1 MNKLPLPLSPRLP
14 LNWWGLLVRVIAAF
28 VMLMASNMVRDP
40 LHQLP
45 VAKRDDAVGIGANA
59 AIFLLTPIAVVI
71 MLWGWMRFVERRQ
84 LRAIGL
90 FDISKI
96 LPGILGGTAIVAVPM
111 AVGWVF
117 LSLFSG
123 PGPQHDAVPNTAS
136 VGVIVASVVYVLV
149 RSYLL
154 QGIPEELIYR
164 GWLFSTTAERPIF
177 TVVWT
182 TLAFTVPHLLS
193 SGGQQSTTDFLLY
206 LVLPLGMAVF
216 AGAVVVWKKSV
227 WWAAGTH
234 GGMHAVMAVL
244 AILFPV
250 ALDSTAWVILGVTQ
264 LATGLALLAWWSS
277 RKKRP

>member
-14 LNWWGLLVRVIAAF
+14 LNWWGLLVRIVAAF
-28 VMLMASNMVRDP
+28 VMLMASNMVRVP

-45 VAKRDDAVGIGANA
+45 VAKREDAVGIGANA

-96 LPGILGGTAIVAVPM
+96 LSGILGGTAIVAVPM
-111 AVGWVF
+111 AIGWVF
-117 LSLFSG
+117 LSLFSE
-123 PGPQHDAVPNTAS
+123 PEAQHDAVPNTAS

-182 TLAFTVPHLLS
+182 TLAFTVPHLFS

-206 LVLPLGMAVF
+206 LVLPLGMAVL

-250 ALDSTAWVILGVTQ
+250 PLDSTAWVTLGVTQ

-277 RKKRP
+277 KKKSL

>member
-14 LNWWGLLVRVIAAF
+14 LNWWGLLVRIVAAF
-28 VMLMASNMVRDP
+28 VMLMASNMVRVP

-45 VAKRDDAVGIGANA
+45 VAKREDAVGIGANA

-96 LPGILGGTAIVAVPM
+96 LSGILGGTAIVAVPM
-111 AVGWVF
+111 AIGWVF
-117 LSLFSG
+117 LSLFSE
-123 PGPQHDAVPNTAS
+123 PEAQHDAVPNTAS

-182 TLAFTVPHLLS
+182 TLAFTVPHLFS

-206 LVLPLGMAVF
+206 LVLPLGMAVL

-250 ALDSTAWVILGVTQ
+250 ALDSTAWVTLGMTQ

-277 RKKRP
+277 KKKSL

>member
-14 LNWWGLLVRVIAAF
+14 LNWWGLLVRIVAAF
-28 VMLMASNMVRDP
+28 VMLMASNMVRVP

-45 VAKRDDAVGIGANA
+45 VAKREDAVGIGANA

-96 LPGILGGTAIVAVPM
+96 LSGILGGTAIVAVPM
-111 AVGWVF
+111 AIGWVF
-117 LSLFSG
+117 LSLFSE
-123 PGPQHDAVPNTAS
+123 PEAQHDAVPNTAS

-182 TLAFTVPHLLS
+182 TLAFTVPHLFS

-206 LVLPLGMAVF
+206 LVLPLGMAVL
-216 AGAVVVWKKSV
+216 AGAVVVWKKRV
-227 WWAAGTH
+227 WSAAGPH

-250 ALDSTAWVILGVTQ
+250 ALDSTAWVTLGVTQ

-277 RKKRP
+277 KKKSL

>member
-14 LNWWGLLVRVIAAF
+14 LNWWGLLVRIVAAF
-28 VMLMASNMVRDP
+28 VMLMASNMVRVP

-45 VAKRDDAVGIGANA
+45 VAKREDAVGIGANA

-96 LPGILGGTAIVAVPM
+96 LSGILGGTAIVAVPM
-111 AVGWVF
+111 AIGWVF
-117 LSLFSG
+117 LSLFSE
-123 PGPQHDAVPNTAS
+123 PEAQHDAVPNTAS

-182 TLAFTVPHLLS
+182 TLAFTVPHLFS

-206 LVLPLGMAVF
+206 LVLPLGMAVL

-250 ALDSTAWVILGVTQ
+250 ALDSTAWVTLGVTQ

-277 RKKRP
+277 KKKST

>member
-14 LNWWGLLVRVIAAF
+14 LNWWGLLVRIVAAF
-28 VMLMASNMVRDP
+28 VMLMASNMVRVP

-45 VAKRDDAVGIGANA
+45 VAKREDAVGIGANA

-96 LPGILGGTAIVAVPM
+96 LSGILGGTAIVAVPM

-117 LSLFSG
+117 LSLFSE
-123 PGPQHDAVPNTAS
+123 PEAQHDAVPNTAS

-182 TLAFTVPHLLS
+182 TLAFTVPHLFS

-206 LVLPLGMAVF
+206 LVLPLGMAVL

-250 ALDSTAWVILGVTQ
+250 ALDSTAWVTLGVTQ

-277 RKKRP
+277 KKKSL

>member
-14 LNWWGLLVRVIAAF
+14 LNWWGLLVRIVAAF
-28 VMLMASNMVRDP
+28 VMLMASNMVRVP

-45 VAKRDDAVGIGANA
+45 VAKREDAVGIGANA

-84 LRAIGL
+84 QRAIGL
-90 FDISKI
+90 FEVSKI
-96 LPGILGGTAIVAVPM
+96 LSGILGGTAIVAVPM
-111 AVGWVF
+111 AIGWVF
-117 LSLFSG
+117 LSLFSE
-123 PGPQHDAVPNTAS
+123 PEAQHDAVPNTAS

-182 TLAFTVPHLLS
+182 TLAFTVPHLFS

-206 LVLPLGMAVF
+206 LVLPLGMAVL

-250 ALDSTAWVILGVTQ
+250 ALDSTAWVTLGVTQ

-277 RKKRP
+277 KKKSL

>member
-14 LNWWGLLVRVIAAF
+14 LNWWGLLVRIVAAF
-28 VMLMASNMVRDP
+28 VMLKASNMVRGP

-45 VAKRDDAVGIGANA
+45 VAKREDAVGIGANA

-96 LPGILGGTAIVAVPM
+96 LSGILGGTAIVAVPM
-111 AVGWVF
+111 AIGWVF
-117 LSLFSG
+117 LSLFSE
-123 PGPQHDAVPNTAS
+123 PEAQHDAVPNTAS

-182 TLAFTVPHLLS
+182 TLAFTVPHLFS

-206 LVLPLGMAVF
+206 LVLPLGMAVL

-250 ALDSTAWVILGVTQ
+250 ALDSTAWVTLGVTQ

-277 RKKRP
+277 KKKSL

>member
-1 MNKLPLPLSPRLP
+1 MNKLPLPPSPRLP
-14 LNWWGLLVRVIAAF
+14 LNWWGLLVRIVAAF
-28 VMLMASNMVRDP
+28 VMLMASNMVRVP

-45 VAKRDDAVGIGANA
+45 VAKREDAVGIGANA

-96 LPGILGGTAIVAVPM
+96 LSGILGGTAIVAVPM
-111 AVGWVF
+111 AIGWVF
-117 LSLFSG
+117 LSLFSE
-123 PGPQHDAVPNTAS
+123 PEAQHDAVPNTAS

-182 TLAFTVPHLLS
+182 TLAFTVPHLFS

-206 LVLPLGMAVF
+206 LVLPLGMAVL

-250 ALDSTAWVILGVTQ
+250 ALDSTAWVTLGVTQ

-277 RKKRP
+277 KKKSL

>member
-14 LNWWGLLVRVIAAF
+14 LNWWGLLVRIVAAF
-28 VMLMASNMVRDP
+28 VMLMASNMVRVP

-45 VAKRDDAVGIGANA
+45 FARRDDAVGIGANA

-90 FDISKI
+90 FDVSKI
-96 LPGILGGTAIVAVPM
+96 LPGILGGTAVVAVPM
-111 AVGWVF
+111 AIGWVF

-123 PGPQHDAVPNTAS
+123 PGPQHDEVPSTAS
-136 VGVIVASVVYVLV
+136 VGVIVAGVVYVLV

-182 TLAFTVPHLLS
+182 TLAFTVPHLSS

-206 LVLPLGMAVF
+206 LVLPLGMAVL

-234 GGMHAVMAVL
+234 GGTHAVMAVL

-250 ALDSTAWVILGVTQ
+250 ALDSTAWIILGVTQ
-264 LATGLALLAWWSS
+264 LVTGFALLAWWRS

>member
-1 MNKLPLPLSPRLP
+1 M
-14 LNWWGLLVRVIAAF
+14 VRIVAASVI
-28 VMLMASNMVRDP
+28 LTASNMVRVP
-40 LHQLP
+40 LHQVP
-45 VAKRDDAVGIGANA
+45 IAKREDAVGIGANA
-59 AIFLLTPIAVVI
+59 AFFLLTPFAVVF
-71 MLWGWMRFVERRQ
+71 MLWAWMRFVERRN

-96 LPGILGGTAIVAVPM
+96 LPGILGGTAVVAVPM

-117 LSLFSG
+117 LSVLSE
-123 PGPQHDAVPNTAS
+123 PVAQQDADPSTAS
-136 VGVIVASVVYVLV
+136 VGVIVAGVVFVLV

-164 GWLFSTTAERPIF
+164 GWLFSTTAERPVF

-182 TLAFTVPHLLS
+182 TLAFTVPHLSS

-206 LVLPLGMAVF
+206 LVLPLGMAVL

-234 GGMHAVMAVL
+234 GGMHAVMAALGGLV
-244 AILFPV
+244 PV
-250 ALDSTAWVILGVTQ
+250 ALDSKAWIILGVTQ
-264 LATGLALLAWWSS
+264 LVTGFALLAWWHS

>member
-1 MNKLPLPLSPRLP
+1 M
-14 LNWWGLLVRVIAAF
+14 VRTVAAF
-28 VMLMASNMVRDP
+28 VILMASNMVLVP

-45 VAKRDDAVGIGANA
+45 IAKRDDAVGIGANA
-59 AIFLLTPIAVVI
+59 AIFLLTPLAVVI
-71 MLWGWMRFVERRQ
+71 MLWGWLRFVERRK

-90 FDISKI
+90 LDNSKI
-96 LPGILGGTAIVAVPM
+96 LPGILGGTAVVAVPM
-111 AVGWVF
+111 VVGWVF
-117 LSLFSG
+117 LSAFSESVAQHHAG
-123 PGPQHDAVPNTAS
+123 PSTSPVLAAG
-136 VGVIVASVVYVLV
+136 VVYVLV
-149 RSYLL
+149 RSYFL

-164 GWLFSTTAERPIF
+164 GWLFSTTAERPVF
-177 TVVWT
+177 TVMWT

-206 LVLPLGMAVF
+206 LVLPLGMAVL

-244 AILFPV
+244 GDLAPV
-250 ALDSTAWVILGVTQ
+250 ALDSTAWVILGVAQ
-264 LATGLALLAWWSS
+264 LVTGFALLAWWRS

>member
-14 LNWWGLLVRVIAAF
+14 LNWWGLLVRIVAAF
-28 VMLMASNMVRDP
+28 VMLMASNMVRVP

-45 VAKRDDAVGIGANA
+45 VAKREDAVGIGANA

-90 FDISKI
+90 FDTSKI
-96 LPGILGGTAIVAVPM
+96 LSGILGGTAIVAVPM
-111 AVGWVF
+111 AIGWVF
-117 LSLFSG
+117 LSLFSE
-123 PGPQHDAVPNTAS
+123 PEAQHDAVPNTAS

-182 TLAFTVPHLLS
+182 TLAFTVPHLFS

-206 LVLPLGMAVF
+206 LVLPLGMAVL

-244 AILFPV
+244 AIFFPV
-250 ALDSTAWVILGVTQ
+250 ALDSTAWVTLGVTQ

-277 RKKRP
+277 KKKSL

>member
-14 LNWWGLLVRVIAAF
+14 LNWWGLLVRIVAAF
-28 VMLMASNMVRDP
+28 VMLMASNMVRVP

-45 VAKRDDAVGIGANA
+45 VAKREDAVGIGANA

-96 LPGILGGTAIVAVPM
+96 LSGILGGTAIVAVPM
-111 AVGWVF
+111 AIGWVF
-117 LSLFSG
+117 LSLFSE
-123 PGPQHDAVPNTAS
+123 PEAQHDAVPNTAS

-182 TLAFTVPHLLS
+182 TLAFTVPHLFS

-206 LVLPLGMAVF
+206 LVLPLGMAVL

-250 ALDSTAWVILGVTQ
+250 ALDSTAWVTLGVTQ

-277 RKKRP
+277 KKKSL

>member
-14 LNWWGLLVRVIAAF
+14 LNWWGLLVRIVAAF
-28 VMLMASNMVRDP
+28 VMLMASNMVRVP

-45 VAKRDDAVGIGANA
+45 VAKREDAVGIGANA

-96 LPGILGGTAIVAVPM
+96 LSGILGGTAIVAVPM
-111 AVGWVF
+111 AIGWVF
-117 LSLFSG
+117 LSLFSE
-123 PGPQHDAVPNTAS
+123 PEAQHDAVPNTAS

-164 GWLFSTTAERPIF
+164 GWLFSTTAQRPIF

-182 TLAFTVPHLLS
+182 TLAFTVPHLFS

-206 LVLPLGMAVF
+206 LVLPLGMAVL

-250 ALDSTAWVILGVTQ
+250 ALDSTAWVTLGVTQ

-277 RKKRP
+277 KKKSL

>member
-14 LNWWGLLVRVIAAF
+14 LNWWGLLVRIVAAF
-28 VMLMASNMVRDP
+28 VMLMASNMVRVP

-45 VAKRDDAVGIGANA
+45 VAKREDAVGIGANA

-96 LPGILGGTAIVAVPM
+96 LSGILGGTAIVAVPM
-111 AVGWVF
+111 AIGWVF
-117 LSLFSG
+117 LSLFSE
-123 PGPQHDAVPNTAS
+123 PEAQHDAVPSSGS
-136 VGVIVASVVYVLV
+136 VGVIVAGVVYVLV

-182 TLAFTVPHLLS
+182 TLAFTVPHLFS

-206 LVLPLGMAVF
+206 LVLPLGMAVL

-250 ALDSTAWVILGVTQ
+250 ALDSTAWVTLGVTQ

-277 RKKRP
+277 KKKSL

>member
-14 LNWWGLLVRVIAAF
+14 LNWWGLLVRIVAAF
-28 VMLMASNMVRDP
+28 VMLMASNMVRVP

-45 VAKRDDAVGIGANA
+45 VAKREDAVGIGANA

-96 LPGILGGTAIVAVPM
+96 LSGILGGTAIVAVPM
-111 AVGWVF
+111 AIGWVF
-117 LSLFSG
+117 LSLFSE
-123 PGPQHDAVPNTAS
+123 PEAQHDAVPNTAS

-182 TLAFTVPHLLS
+182 TLAFTVPHLFS

-206 LVLPLGMAVF
+206 LVLPLGMAVL

-244 AILFPV
+244 AIFFPV
-250 ALDSTAWVILGVTQ
+250 ALDSTAWVTLGVTQ

-277 RKKRP
+277 KKKSL

>member
-14 LNWWGLLVRVIAAF
+14 LNWWGLLVRIVAAF
-28 VMLMASNMVRDP
+28 VMLMASNMVRVP

-45 VAKRDDAVGIGANA
+45 VAKREDAVGIGANA

-96 LPGILGGTAIVAVPM
+96 LSGILGGTAIVAVPM
-111 AVGWVF
+111 AIGWVF
-117 LSLFSG
+117 LSLFSE
-123 PGPQHDAVPNTAS
+123 PEAQHDAVPNTAS

-182 TLAFTVPHLLS
+182 TLAFTVPHLFS

-206 LVLPLGMAVF
+206 LVLPLGMAVL

-244 AILFPV
+244 ALLFPV
-250 ALDSTAWVILGVTQ
+250 ALDSTAWVTLGVTQ

-277 RKKRP
+277 KKKSL

>member
-14 LNWWGLLVRVIAAF
+14 LNWWGLLVRIVAAF
-28 VMLMASNMVRDP
+28 VMLMASNMVRVP

-45 VAKRDDAVGIGANA
+45 VAKREDAVGIGANA

-111 AVGWVF
+111 AIGWVF
-117 LSLFSG
+117 LSLFSE
-123 PGPQHDAVPNTAS
+123 PEAQHDAVPNTAS

-182 TLAFTVPHLLS
+182 TLAFTVPHLFS

-206 LVLPLGMAVF
+206 LVLPLGMAVL

-250 ALDSTAWVILGVTQ
+250 ALDSTAWVTLGVTQ
-264 LATGLALLAWWSS
+264 LSTGLALLAWWSS
-277 RKKRP
+277 KKKSL

>member
-1 MNKLPLPLSPRLP
+1 MNKPQLPLSPRLP

-28 VMLMASNMVRDP
+28 VMLMASNMVRVP

-45 VAKRDDAVGIGANA
+45 IAKRDDAAGIGANA
-59 AIFLLTPIAVVI
+59 AIFLLTPIVVVI

-96 LPGILGGTAIVAVPM
+96 LPGILGGTAIVVVPM

-117 LSLFSG
+117 LSLFSE
-123 PGPQHDAVPNTAS
+123 PEAQHDAVPSSGS
-136 VGVIVASVVYVLV
+136 VGVIVAGVVYVLV

-164 GWLFSTTAERPIF
+164 GWLFSTTAQRPIF

-182 TLAFTVPHLLS
+182 TLAFTIPHLSS

-206 LVLPLGMAVF
+206 LVLPLGMAVL
-216 AGAVVVWKKSV
+216 AGAMVVWKKSV

-277 RKKRP
+277 KKKST

>member
-1 MNKLPLPLSPRLP
+1 
-14 LNWWGLLVRVIAAF
+14 
-28 VMLMASNMVRDP
+28 MA
-40 LHQLP
+40 
-45 VAKRDDAVGIGANA
+45 I
-59 AIFLLTPIAVVI
+59 
-71 MLWGWMRFVERRQ
+71 
-84 LRAIGL
+84 
-90 FDISKI
+90 
-96 LPGILGGTAIVAVPM
+96 
-111 AVGWVF
+111 GWVF
-117 LSLFSG
+117 LSLFSE
-123 PGPQHDAVPNTAS
+123 PEAQHDAVPNTAS

-164 GWLFSTTAERPIF
+164 GWLFSTTAQRPIF

-182 TLAFTVPHLLS
+182 TLAFTVPHLFS

-206 LVLPLGMAVF
+206 LVLPLGMAVL

-250 ALDSTAWVILGVTQ
+250 ALDSTAWVTLGVTQ

-277 RKKRP
+277 KKKSL

>member
-14 LNWWGLLVRVIAAF
+14 LNWWGLLVRIVAAF
-28 VMLMASNMVRDP
+28 VMLMASNMVRVP

-96 LPGILGGTAIVAVPM
+96 LPGILGGTAVVAVPM
-111 AVGWVF
+111 AIGWVF
-117 LSLFSG
+117 LSLLSE
-123 PGPQHDAVPNTAS
+123 PEAQHDAVPSTAS
-136 VGVIVASVVYVLV
+136 VGVIVAGVVYVLV

-154 QGIPEELIYR
+154 QGIPEELIFR

-182 TLAFTVPHLLS
+182 TLAFTVPHLFS

-206 LVLPLGMAVF
+206 LVLPLGMAVL

-244 AILFPV
+244 GGLVPV

-264 LATGLALLAWWSS
+264 LVTGLALLAWWSS

>member
-14 LNWWGLLVRVIAAF
+14 LNWWGLLVRIVAAF
-28 VMLMASNMVRDP
+28 VMLMASNMVRVP

-45 VAKRDDAVGIGANA
+45 VAKREDAVGIGANA

-111 AVGWVF
+111 AIGWVF
-117 LSLFSG
+117 LSLFSE
-123 PGPQHDAVPNTAS
+123 PEAQHDAVPNTAS

-182 TLAFTVPHLLS
+182 TLAFTVPHLFS

-206 LVLPLGMAVF
+206 LVLPLGMAVL

-250 ALDSTAWVILGVTQ
+250 ALDSTAWVTLGVTQ

-277 RKKRP
+277 KKKSL